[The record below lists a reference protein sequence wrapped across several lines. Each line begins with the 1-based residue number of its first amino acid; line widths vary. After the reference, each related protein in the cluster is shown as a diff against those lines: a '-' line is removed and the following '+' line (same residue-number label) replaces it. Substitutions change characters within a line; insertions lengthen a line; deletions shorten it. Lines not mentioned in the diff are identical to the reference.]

1 MKRFLIYILVF
12 LKAFLLGVFL
22 VLALVRTETIVVTSE
37 NMELATNINQP
48 SVVVDGE
55 TPPSVDEYKEALG
68 NIWIEDDETRINGY
82 EIKRKCSLGIGGIY
96 ACKLTVKKNGKV
108 VAKFENER
116 GEKYWLR
123 YGFFNFL
130 KKNDK
135 QLVVH
140 TYSGGAHCC
149 YDYYIYD
156 LSPRFHPIYK
166 STKFDSANEI
176 GDELVPVDIDGDG
189 VYEFYQ
195 DVMAFDY
202 DGAGGHASASFPPAI
217 FRFDRGSGRFDLATK
232 RFPKFVL
239 AQLSKNLTYL
249 DKEIAEN
256 KDTYVSAD
264 DRAEYDEEYRVRET
278 FLFWMYAGKREK
290 AWEYFRN
297 NYRSK
302 ISGKYMDEFREQFIG
317 EFHETFRKDP
327 TYLSIYDR

>member
-1 MKRFLIYILVF
+1 MTKDADEKESERPLDKIWV
-12 LKAFLLGVFL
+12 KGDLLQYQGYKIS
-22 VLALVRTETIVVTSE
+22 RSCGKDK
-37 NMELATNINQP
+37 NIFG
-48 SVVVDGE
+48 SCAI
-55 TPPSVDEYKEALG
+55 S
-68 NIWIEDDETRINGY
+68 I
-82 EIKRKCSLGIGGIY
+82 
-96 ACKLTVKKNGKV
+96 KKNGKILSKDES
-108 VAKFENER
+108 AHNNPDYMDFGLFDFLGR
-116 GEKYWLR
+116 G
-123 YGFFNFL
+123 
-130 KKNDK
+130 DK
-135 QLVVH
+135 QLIIR
-140 TYSGGAHCC
+140 TYSGGGHCC
-149 YDYYIYD
+149 TDYYIYD
-156 LSPRFHPIYK
+156 LSA
-166 STKFDSANEI
+166 KFRIVYNSSKYDSANEI
-176 GDELVPVDIDGDG
+176 GSELVPVDIDGDG
-189 VYEFYQ
+189 IYEFYQ